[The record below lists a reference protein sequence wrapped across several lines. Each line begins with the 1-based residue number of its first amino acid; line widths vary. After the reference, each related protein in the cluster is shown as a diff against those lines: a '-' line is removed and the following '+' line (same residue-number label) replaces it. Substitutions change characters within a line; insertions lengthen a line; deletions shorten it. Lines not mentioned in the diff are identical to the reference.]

1 MGKKLRSVNVFVRS
15 HDFGAGDDSWKMV
28 VHHASPVAGDG

>member
-1 MGKKLRSVNVFVRS
+1 VNVFVRG
-15 HDFGAGDDSWKMV
+15 HDSDAGNDKWKMV